1 MGALPPAFGLP
12 RDIFSKKMHG
22 LLTIKIHD
30 GRAVQAGTPMTV
42 RGEAKLLYQWGMF
55 DLNRPPFSFRQ
66 KYPGVSEGLA
76 PQDAGFN
83 RP

>member
-1 MGALPPAFGLP
+1 
-12 RDIFSKKMHG
+12 
-22 LLTIKIHD
+22 
-30 GRAVQAGTPMTV
+30 MTV
-42 RGEAKLLYQWGMF
+42 QGEAKLLYQWGMF
-55 DLNRPPFSFRQ
+55 YLNHPPFSFRQ